1 MEPTPETK
9 PFFSWLRNRFLTGL
23 FTVLPVL
30 LTYWIIRFV
39 YNVVNGP
46 ADRYIRALVENHLL
60 PGSDYFL
67 AHHEG
72 TIPGAGFAV
81 TLLLIFLIGIVAS
94 HLVGQRFFHFLETI
108 FLRIPVVKVIYQALR
123 QAVQAVQQIGGDPS
137 AGGNPFRQ
145 VAYITLPGSEAKLF
159 GFVTGRF
166 VDPEGTAQVIL
177 FVPNAPSP
185 LAGFVLAVPEEKVQ
199 LAPWL
204 TGEQMTKMVISMGL
218 ISPITAATAPVPE
231 GQA

>member
-137 AGGNPFRQ
+137 AGATPSGKSPTSPCRGARPSSSASSRAGLSTRRGRPRSSSSFPMRR
-145 VAYITLPGSEAKLF
+145 ALWRASSWPCRRRRSSWLPG
-159 GFVTGRF
+159 
-166 VDPEGTAQVIL
+166 
-177 FVPNAPSP
+177 
-185 LAGFVLAVPEEKVQ
+185 
-199 LAPWL
+199 
-204 TGEQMTKMVISMGL
+204 
-218 ISPITAATAPVPE
+218 
-231 GQA
+231 